1 MNNKTKEMEVLRQVG
16 QFKLNKGSLM
26 ANGLYNVTNDIL
38 LDYTKDKG
46 CSLWFDEET
55 KDNLMMMSDSDFVQ
69 ACKQK
74 AGNDINCIEVAKN
87 LWSELGDIPI
97 NEQEELEE
105 DFITPFIVFEK
116 GADREDVWHWFE
128 DYFDLSVAEDL
139 MNLK

>member
-1 MNNKTKEMEVLRQVG
+1 MNG
-16 QFKLNKGSLM
+16 KGLE
-26 ANGLYNVTNDIL
+26 I
-38 LDYTKDKG
+38 
-46 CSLWFDEET
+46 
-55 KDNLMMMSDSDFVQ
+55 
-69 ACKQK
+69 
-74 AGNDINCIEVAKN
+74 AKS

-105 DFITPFIVFEK
+105 DFITPFMVFEK